1 MGTQFTLTTTQP
13 SSLALATVDED
24 GDVRYDF
31 WLSGA
36 SDFSWRPKELPDLP
50 AGHTIHLGSLAA
62 FLPSSAD
69 VLEREIVIVDRELA
83 IVAMVPVGGSSTEIE
98 RSDPRGGMAAGE
110 GSSGASVSL
119 SREEIRQLQIV
130 LKEKGFFEGEPDGV
144 FGPRTRQALIVF
156 QRQQG
161 FQASGRIDS
170 QTVTALGI
178 STRQQGG
185 AQPST
190 SGQGAGSGQQG
201 NQSGS
206 QPSTSGNPPAASGQ
220 SPGAKGTGAGQ
231 QGERSGS
238 QPSTTGQG
246 NPPAGSSQDG
256 DKPQQSPGGQGTG
269 AGQQGG
275 QSGSQPSTSGQGNP
289 PASSSQGGDR
299 KK

>member
-1 MGTQFTLTTTQP
+1 VTLTEQQRTQIRQTV
-13 SSLALATVDED
+13 LADRSVPRVDR
-24 GDVRYDF
+24 V
-31 WLSGA
+31 
-36 SDFSWRPKELPDLP
+36 DFSISVGTRVPTHVRVIEVPQVLIEIHPEWR
-50 AGHTIHLGSLAA
+50 GHRY
-62 FLPSSAD
+62 FVVRD
-69 VLEREIVIVDRELA
+69 EIVIVDRELA
-83 IVAMVPVGGSSTEIE
+83 IVAVVPVGGSSTEID
-98 RSDPRGGMAAGE
+98 RPGPRGGMAAGE
-110 GSSGASVSL
+110 GSSGAAVSL
-119 SREEIRQLQIV
+119 SVEEIRQMQIV
-130 LKEKGFFEGEPDGV
+130 LKEKGFFRGEPDGV
-144 FGPRTRQALIVF
+144 FGPQTRQALIVF

-206 QPSTSGNPPAASGQ
+206 QPSTTGQGNPPAASGQ
-220 SPGAKGTGAGQ
+220 GGDKPQQGAGAGQ
-231 QGERSGS
+231 QGSGS

-246 NPPAGSSQDG
+246 NPPAGSSGQDSG
-256 DKPQQSPGGQGTG
+256 KPQQSPGGQGAG
-269 AGQQGG
+269 AGQQGS

-289 PASSSQGGDR
+289 PASSSQGSDP

>member
-1 MGTQFTLTTTQP
+1 VTLTEQQRTQIRQTV
-13 SSLALATVDED
+13 LADRSVPRVDR
-24 GDVRYDF
+24 V
-31 WLSGA
+31 
-36 SDFSWRPKELPDLP
+36 DFSLSVGTRVPSRVRVVEVPQTLIEIHPEWR
-50 AGHTIHLGSLAA
+50 GHR
-62 FLPSSAD
+62 FFVVRD
-69 VLEREIVIVDRELA
+69 EIVIVDRELA
-83 IVAMVPVGGSSTEIE
+83 IVAVVPVGGSSTEID
-98 RSDPRGGMAAGE
+98 RSGPRGGMAVGE

-130 LKEKGFFEGEPDGV
+130 LKEKGFFDGNPDGV
-144 FGPRTRQALIVF
+144 FGARTRQALIAF

-161 FQASGRIDS
+161 FQATGQIDTR
-170 QTVTALGI
+170 TVTALGI
-178 STRQQGG
+178 SSRQQGG

-220 SPGAKGTGAGQ
+220 SPGAQGTGAGQ
-231 QGERSGS
+231 QGERRGS

-269 AGQQGG
+269 AGQQGS
-275 QSGSQPSTSGQGNP
+275 QSGSQPSASGQENP
-289 PASSSQGGDR
+289 PASSGQGGDR

>member
-1 MGTQFTLTTTQP
+1 M
-13 SSLALATVDED
+13 
-24 GDVRYDF
+24 
-31 WLSGA
+31 
-36 SDFSWRPKELPDLP
+36 
-50 AGHTIHLGSLAA
+50 
-62 FLPSSAD
+62 
-69 VLEREIVIVDRELA
+69 
-83 IVAMVPVGGSSTEIE
+83 PVGGYSTEID
-98 RSDPRGGMAAGE
+98 RSGPRGGMAAGE

-119 SREEIRQLQIV
+119 SVEEIRQLQIV

-161 FQASGRIDS
+161 FQASGQIDS

-220 SPGAKGTGAGQ
+220 SPGAQGTGAEGNP
-231 QGERSGS
+231 RGS

-246 NPPAGSSQDG
+246 NPPAGSGQGSE
-256 DKPQQSPGGQGTG
+256 KMQQSPGDQGAG
-269 AGQQGG
+269 AGQQGS
-275 QSGSQPSTSGQGNP
+275 QSGSQPSTPSGQGNP
-289 PASSSQGGDR
+289 PASSGQGGDR